1 MARKTTS
8 TTKATP
14 RKKTSTARKELPSAT
29 TVKLQKPMFRTG
41 TWITLLLLAALI
53 GFASYLKWEKETT
66 AIDTTPTSEETA
78 YVFAST
84 AGIVSSI
91 EIKPADADGESVRIT
106 RNEQNVWAIELP
118 LEAEADQGLAEA
130 AATQISALKVISP
143 IDGKP
148 DIFGLDHPAYTVT
161 IEFAGGTPAL
171 AGGAREKH
179 TLEIGDSTPTN
190 SGYYVRIDKDK
201 MMITDLSGI
210 DSLLQLVNFPP
221 YLNTPTPTPLPPTET
236 PVPPTEA
243 RGASTPEAT
252 VTPTP

>member
-8 TTKATP
+8 TTKATTP
-14 RKKTSTARKELPSAT
+14 RKKTTSTARKELPSVPVA
-29 TVKLQKPMFRTG
+29 VKPRKPVFSAG
-41 TWITLLLLAALI
+41 TWITLLVLAILI
-53 GFASYLKWEKETT
+53 GATIYLNRKKETAAT
-66 AIDTTPTSEETA
+66 DAIPTSEEITTVFDTA
-78 YVFAST
+78 DGT
-84 AGIVSSI
+84 VSSI
-91 EIKPADADGESVRIT
+91 EIKPAEGEAVRIA
-106 RNEQNVWAIELP
+106 RNEQNAWAIELP

-130 AATQISALKVISP
+130 AATQIFALKVISP
-143 IDGKP
+143 IDGKA
-148 DIFGLDHPAYTVT
+148 DVFGLDNPAYTIT
-161 IEFAGGTPAL
+161 IEFAGG
-171 AGGAREKH
+171 ARETH

-190 SGYYVRIDKDK
+190 SGYYVRVDKDK

-236 PVPPTEA
+236 PVPPTEV

>member
-1 MARKTTS
+1 MARKTTN

-29 TVKLQKPMFRTG
+29 TTIKSQKPMFSAG
-41 TWITLLLLAALI
+41 TWITLLLLAVLI
-53 GFASYLKWEKETT
+53 GFTFYLNRKKETI
-66 AIDTTPTSEETA
+66 AAEATPTGGEITS
-78 YVFAST
+78 VFAAT
-84 AGIVSSI
+84 EGTVSSI
-91 EIKPADADGESVRIT
+91 EIKPVDGETVRIA
-106 RNEQNVWAIELP
+106 RNEQNAWAIELP
-118 LEAEADQGLAEA
+118 LETEADQGLAEA
-130 AATQISALKVISP
+130 AATQISALKVIDP
-143 IDGKP
+143 VDGKL
-148 DIFGLDHPAYTVT
+148 DVFGLDNPAYTIT

-171 AGGAREKH
+171 AGGARETH

-190 SGYYVRIDKDK
+190 SGYYVRVDKDK

-236 PVPPTEA
+236 PVPPTEEVT
-243 RGASTPEAT
+243 TPEVP